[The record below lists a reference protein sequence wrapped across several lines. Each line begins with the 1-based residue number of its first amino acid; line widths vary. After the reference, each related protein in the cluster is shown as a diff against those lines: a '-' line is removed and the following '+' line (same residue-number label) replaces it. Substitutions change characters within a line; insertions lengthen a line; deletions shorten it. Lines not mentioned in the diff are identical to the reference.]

1 MENASKALIMAA
13 EILIGV
19 IIISIGVFLFSSLGK
34 YSADITADLEETQIA
49 KFNEQ
54 FLKFYG
60 YTTTNN
66 NSPQPITCTIH
77 DIVGLANLANQY
89 NVKNGFTDIQTPSD
103 TLYYIQI
110 DLRIGVRNYTHLE
123 NYDESELIKLVK
135 ENDVEYSEVDGTV
148 DTKKFIC
155 EEEPRIGRDTR
166 LVNYMKFVEI

>member
-60 YTTTNN
+60 I
-66 NSPQPITCTIH
+66 QQQIIILH
-77 DIVGLANLANQY
+77 NL
-89 NVKNGFTDIQTPSD
+89 
-103 TLYYIQI
+103 
-110 DLRIGVRNYTHLE
+110 
-123 NYDESELIKLVK
+123 
-135 ENDVEYSEVDGTV
+135 
-148 DTKKFIC
+148 
-155 EEEPRIGRDTR
+155 
-166 LVNYMKFVEI
+166 